1 MRVRRL
7 GSFNIQI
14 NHSGTDRVVKRIVS
28 VVKEPEASKETQRL
42 KPDQS
47 QSIGVLSATKGGVET
62 QHHRGV
68 KASEPAV

>member
-7 GSFNIQI
+7 GSFNIHI
-14 NHSGTDRVVKRIVS
+14 NHPGTDRVVKRIVS
-28 VVKEPEASKETQRL
+28 VVKELEAQKEAQKF
-42 KPDQS
+42 KPDRS
-47 QSIGVLSATKGGVET
+47 QSIGVLPATKGEVET